1 MTENARLKVSFHL
14 EEEKPYMVVYYPG
27 EEPRIHHKILPLNEV
42 DSYYT
47 ALNGQYFNT
56 ELEVKIKVEYT
67 ADQQYSVEVD
77 GEMIEG
83 IMREKDIIS
92 VDSYE
97 VKVRRDAQS
106 KVVGL
111 LVNNSRL
118 RNVRFDRSNSH

>member
-1 MTENARLKVSFHL
+1 M
-14 EEEKPYMVVYYPG
+14 
-27 EEPRIHHKILPLNEV
+27 
-42 DSYYT
+42 D
-47 ALNGQYFNT
+47 
-56 ELEVKIKVEYT
+56 IKVEYT

-106 KVVGL
+106 RVVGL
-111 LVNNSRL
+111 LLNDSRL
-118 RNVRFDRSNSH
+118 RNVRFDRTKKH